1 MNIFLAVNYYIPIII
16 IGLLLLITGLLILAS
31 FALGGNKEKTLT
43 INNDK
48 IIPVKGEDTLLNI
61 LSNNKIFIP
70 SACGG
75 KATCGFCKV
84 QVLEGGGDVKP
95 MEEPFLSAQERKDN
109 VRLSCQVKVTEDI
122 KISIPES
129 LLYAKEYTCEVIN
142 IEDLTYDIK
151 LVRFKFINPDS
162 MEFKPGQYA
171 QLKVP
176 GIDII
181 RAYSIASNPKI
192 THEIELIIR
201 MVPKGK
207 ATTFVHRALELGDKV
222 IVTGPY
228 GNFYLQENSN
238 RDIVCIAGG
247 SGKAPIRSILHYLK
261 DRGMPR
267 KVKYFFGA
275 RSKKDLYY
283 TEEFVELAK
292 EFPNFE
298 YIPALSDPL
307 PEDNWEGDIGLIT
320 EVVDKYC
327 GDLSDSEA
335 YLCGSPGMINACI
348 NVLNAHNIKE
358 SNVFYDKFS

>member
-1 MNIFLAVNYYIPIII
+1 MITYIGFNFYIPLILTGI
-16 IGLLLLITGLLILAS
+16 LLLITVLLILANM
-31 FALGGNKEKTLT
+31 ALGGSKEKSIIINKEKV
-43 INNDK
+43 
-48 IIPVKGEDTLLNI
+48 IPVKDDDTLLNI
-61 LSNNKIFIP
+61 LSKNKIFIP

-84 QVLEGGGDVKP
+84 QVDKGGGDVKP
-95 MEEPFLSAQERKDN
+95 MEEPFLSDEEKKNN
-109 VRLSCQVKVTEDI
+109 VRLSCQVKVTDNIE
-122 KISIPES
+122 ISIPES
-129 LLYAKEYTCEVIN
+129 MLYAQEFICKVTEIT
-142 IEDLTYDIK
+142 DLTYDIK
-151 LVRFKFINPDS
+151 LIRLKFIEPDTMS
-162 MEFKPGQYA
+162 FKPGQYA

-176 GIDII
+176 GLEII
-181 RAYSIASNPKI
+181 RAYSIASNPKT
-192 THEIELIIR
+192 THEIELIVR

-207 ATTFVHRALELGDKV
+207 ATTYVHKALEVGDKA

-228 GNFYLQENSN
+228 GNFYLQEDSDK
-238 RDIVCIAGG
+238 DIICIAGG

-261 DRGMPR
+261 DQGMPR

-292 EFPNFE
+292 EFKNFE

-307 PEDNWEGDIGLIT
+307 PEDNWEGDTGLIT
-320 EVVDKYC
+320 DVVDRYA

-348 NVLNAHNIKE
+348 DVLEKHDVKPE
-358 SNVFYDKFS
+358 NVFYDKFS

>member
-1 MNIFLAVNYYIPIII
+1 MIFYLAINYYIPIII
-16 IGLLLLITGLLILAS
+16 TGLLLLITGLLILATI
-31 FALGGNKEKTLT
+31 ALGGNKEKILT
-43 INNDK
+43 INDDK

-84 QVLEGGGDVKP
+84 QVLEGGGEVKP
-95 MEEPFLSAQERKDN
+95 MEEPFLSPQEKIDN
-109 VRLSCQVKVTEDI
+109 VRLSCQVKVIDDI

-129 LLYAKEYTCEVIN
+129 LLYAQEYSCEVTN

-151 LVRFKFINPDS
+151 LVRFKFLNPEF

-207 ATTFVHRALELGDKV
+207 ATTYVHRALELGDKV

-228 GNFYLQENSN
+228 GNFYLKEDSDK
-238 RDIVCIAGG
+238 DIVCIAGG

-283 TEEFVELAK
+283 TEEFVQLAK

-307 PEDNWEGDIGLIT
+307 EEDKWEGDIGLIT

-327 GDLSDSEA
+327 GDLSETEA

-348 NVLNAHNIKE
+348 NVLNAHKIKE
-358 SNVFYDKFS
+358 SNIFYDKFS

>member
-1 MNIFLAVNYYIPIII
+1 MNLFLAVNIYIPIII
-16 IGLLLLITGLLILAS
+16 VGLLMTITVLLILAGML
-31 FALGGNKEKTLT
+31 LGGNKEKTLT

-48 IIPVKGEDTLLNI
+48 VIHVKGEDSLLNI

-84 QVLEGGGDVKP
+84 QVLEGGGEVKP
-95 MEEPFLSAQERKDN
+95 MELPFLSPQEKKDN
-109 VRLSCQVKVTEDI
+109 VRLSCQVKVNEDI

-129 LLYAKEYTCEVIN
+129 LLYAKEYTCEVTN
-142 IEDLTYDIK
+142 IDDLTYDIK
-151 LVRFKFINPDS
+151 LVRFKFINPET

-228 GNFYLQENSN
+228 GSFYLREDSN

-247 SGKAPIRSILHYLK
+247 SGKAPIRSILYFLK
-261 DRGMPR
+261 DQGMPR

-275 RSKKDLYY
+275 RSKRDLYY
-283 TEEFVELAK
+283 TE
-292 EFPNFE
+292 
-298 YIPALSDPL
+298 
-307 PEDNWEGDIGLIT
+307 
-320 EVVDKYC
+320 
-327 GDLSDSEA
+327 
-335 YLCGSPGMINACI
+335 
-348 NVLNAHNIKE
+348 
-358 SNVFYDKFS
+358 

>member
-1 MNIFLAVNYYIPIII
+1 MNLFLAVNFYIPIII
-16 IGLLLLITGLLILAS
+16 TGLLLLITVLLILATI
-31 FALGGNKEKTLT
+31 ALGGNKEKTIT

-48 IIPVKGEDTLLNI
+48 VIPVKGEDTLLNI

-75 KATCGFCKV
+75 KATCGFCKC
-84 QVLEGGGDVKP
+84 QVLEGGGEVKP
-95 MEEPFLSAQERKDN
+95 MEEPFLSPQEKKDN
-109 VRLSCQVKVTEDI
+109 VRLSCQVKVIDDI
-122 KISIPES
+122 KIAIPES
-129 LLYAKEYTCEVIN
+129 LLYAKEYTCEVTQ

-151 LVRFKFINPDS
+151 LVKFKFINPTS

-228 GNFYLQENSN
+228 GSFYLREDSN
-238 RDIVCIAGG
+238 RDIICIAGG

-283 TEEFVELAK
+283 TEEFVQLAK
-292 EFPNFE
+292 EYPNFE

-307 PEDNWEGDIGLIT
+307 PEDNWTGDIGLIT
-320 EVVDKYC
+320 DVVDKYS
-327 GDLSDSEA
+327 GDLNDTEA

-348 NVLNAHNIKE
+348 KDLGKHDIKQE
-358 SNVFYDKFS
+358 NVFYDKFS

>member
-1 MNIFLAVNYYIPIII
+1 MFIFLEVNFYIPLII
-16 IGLLLLITGLLILAS
+16 IGLLLVISLLLILANI
-31 FALGGNKEKTLT
+31 ALGGNKEKVIT
-43 INNDK
+43 INETTK
-48 IIPVKGEDTLLNI
+48 IPVKGEDSLLNI

-75 KATCGFCKV
+75 KATCGFCKC
-84 QVLEGGGDVKP
+84 QVLEGGGEVKP
-95 MEEPFLSAQERKDN
+95 MEEPFLSPQEKKDG
-109 VRLSCQVKVTEDI
+109 VRLSCQVKVQDDI
-122 KISIPES
+122 KIAIPES
-129 LLYAKEYTCEVIN
+129 MLYAQEYKCDVVH

-151 LVRFKFINPDS
+151 LVRFKFIEPES
-162 MEFKPGQYA
+162 MSFKPGQYA

-176 GIDII
+176 GIEVI

-207 ATTFVHRALELGDKV
+207 ATTYVHKALELGDKV

-228 GNFYLQENSN
+228 GNFYLQEDSN
-238 RDIVCIAGG
+238 RDMVCIAGG

-261 DRGMPR
+261 DQGMPR

-307 PEDNWEGDIGLIT
+307 PEDNWEGDVGLIT
-320 EVVDKYC
+320 EVVDKHC
-327 GDLSDSEA
+327 GDLSESEA

-348 NVLNAHNIKE
+348 NVLNKHKIE
-358 SNVFYDKFS
+358 SKNVFYDKFS

>member
-1 MNIFLAVNYYIPIII
+1 MTIYFAFNYYIPLIIC
-16 IGLLLLITGLLILAS
+16 GLLLLITLLLIIANIL
-31 FALGGNKEKTLT
+31 LGGNKEKTIT
-43 INNDK
+43 INNSIK
-48 IIPVKGEDTLLNI
+48 IPVKGEDSLLNI

-84 QVLEGGGDVKP
+84 QVLEGGGEVKP
-95 MEEPFLSAQERKDN
+95 MEVPFLSPQEKLDN
-109 VRLSCQVKVTEDI
+109 VRLSCQVKVQDNI
-122 KISIPES
+122 KIAIPES
-129 LLYAKEYTCEVIN
+129 MLYAQEYICETVK

-151 LVRFKFINPDS
+151 LIRLKFLKPETMS
-162 MEFKPGQYA
+162 FKPGQYA
-171 QLKVP
+171 QLRVP
-176 GIDII
+176 GIEII
-181 RAYSIASNPKI
+181 RAYSIASNPKT
-192 THEIELIIR
+192 THQIELIIR

-207 ATTFVHRALELGDKV
+207 ATTYVHRALELGDKV

-228 GNFYLQENSN
+228 GDFYLQEDSN
-238 RDIVCIAGG
+238 RDMVCIAGG

-283 TEEFVELAK
+283 TEEFVELAN

-307 PEDNWEGDIGLIT
+307 PEDNWEGEVGLIT
-320 EVVDKYC
+320 DVVDRFC
-327 GDLSDSEA
+327 GDLSESEA

-348 NVLNAHNIKE
+348 KVLNKHEIKSKNI
-358 SNVFYDKFS
+358 FYDKFS